1 MPEQMGIWMTKRNQV
16 VFDTVTQFLSG
27 KVTRV
32 QAARLL
38 DCRERTIS
46 RVARRVESKGMLGV
60 IHGCRGRVAPNR
72 FPEEIKTRAVG
83 LMQSRY
89 FDFNLT
95 HALEKL
101 KGQHGIDISHDTL
114 RRWCHEKGLVK
125 RAKRRRAKVRRHRD
139 RMSAAGML
147 LQLDGSPFEY
157 NGKDMWTLIAAIDDA
172 TSDIPYAEFFLSE
185 DTLNCM
191 TVLQRIIER
200 KGLPY
205 AIYTDQAGWLAGSK
219 RAQFTQFKRA
229 CEELGIRL
237 IPAYSPQA
245 KGRIE
250 RAWDTFQDRIVPE
263 MRLRKILRLPTA
275 NTYLQEHFLP
285 GYWRRKNIVKA
296 RESEPAYRRLDKRIE
311 LNEVLCLKEWRSIQA
326 DHTISY
332 EGTHYRVE
340 CPTKYSLWKQKIELR
355 RYQDLSWRAYFAD
368 RQVTLTPITQPE
380 RTRIPIRAVG

>member
-1 MPEQMGIWMTKRNQV
+1 MLENQGFWMTKRNQI

-27 KVTRV
+27 KVTRF

-46 RVARRVESKGMLGV
+46 RVARRVQAKGILGV
-60 IHGCRGRVAPNR
+60 IHGSRGRVAPNR
-72 FPEEIKTRAVG
+72 LPSELKSQTVS

-101 KGQHGIDISHDTL
+101 KGEHGIDISHDTL

-125 RAKRRRAKVRRHRD
+125 RAKRRSAKVRKHRD
-139 RMSAAGML
+139 RMAAAGML
-147 LQLDGSPFEY
+147 LQLDGSPFAY

-191 TVLQRIIER
+191 TVLQRIIEK
-200 KGLPY
+200 KGIPY
-205 AIYTDQAGWLAGSK
+205 AIYTDQAGWLAGNK
-219 RAQFTQFKRA
+219 RSQFTQFKRA
-229 CEELGIRL
+229 CDELGIRL

-263 MRLRKILRLPTA
+263 MRLRKIHRLPAA
-275 NTYLQEHFLP
+275 NAYLQEHFLP
-285 GYWRRKNIVKA
+285 GYWQRKNVVKA
-296 RESEPAYRRLDKRIE
+296 RESKPAYAQLDKRII
-311 LNEVLCLKEWRSIQA
+311 LCEVLCLKEWRSIQA

-332 EGTHYRVE
+332 NGTHYRID

-355 RYQDLSWRAYFAD
+355 TYQDLSCRAFFAD
-368 RQVTLTPITQPE
+368 RPLTLTPITQPE
-380 RTRIPIRAVG
+380 RAAAPIRAVG

>member
-1 MPEQMGIWMTKRNQV
+1 MPEQKGIWVTKRNQV
-16 VFDTVTQFLSG
+16 TFDTVTQFLSG
-27 KVTRV
+27 KMTRSE
-32 QAARLL
+32 AALLL
-38 DCRERTIS
+38 DCRERTIT
-46 RVARRVESKGMLGV
+46 RLARRVEEKGVLGV
-60 IHGCRGRVAPNR
+60 VHGCRGRVAPNR
-72 FPEEIKTRAVG
+72 FPEETKQRTVR

-101 KGQHGIDISHDTL
+101 TTEHGIRISHDTL

-125 RAKRRRAKVRRHRD
+125 RAKRRRAKVRRYRD
-139 RMSAAGML
+139 RMAAEGLL
-147 LQLDGSPFEY
+147 LQLDGSPFKY
-157 NGKDMWTLIAAIDDA
+157 NGRETWTLIAAIDDA

-191 TVLQRIIER
+191 TVLQRIIEK

-219 RAQFTQFKRA
+219 RAQFTQFCRA
-229 CEELGIRL
+229 CEELGIRI

-263 MRLRKILRLPTA
+263 MRLRKIQRLPSA
-275 NTYLQEHFLP
+275 NAYLQELFLP
-285 GYWRRKNIVKA
+285 GYWNRNVVKA
-296 RESEPAYRRLDKRIE
+296 RESEPAYRRLDKRIV
-311 LNEVLCLKEWRSIQA
+311 LNEVLCLKEWRTIQA

-332 EGTHYRVE
+332 GNVHYHID
-340 CPTKYSLWKQKIELR
+340 CPTKHSLWKQKIEIR
-355 RYQDLSWRAYFAD
+355 TYQDLSWRAYFAD
-368 RQVTLTPITQPE
+368 KPLRLTPIAPL
-380 RTRIPIRAVG
+380 TRMPIRAVG